1 MKLTSIQL
9 RKIIAEE
16 VAAAVEEAEQPGSA
30 GDMNSVVDAAVSAF
44 YDAAPPYD
52 GEDPSMRGAGE
63 SGWGEQV
70 DAAGEDFRNE
80 VSVLLDRIMDKLY
93 AGEYAQ

>member
-16 VAAAVEEAEQPGSA
+16 VAKAVEEAEQP

>member
-16 VAAAVEEAEQPGSA
+16 VAKAVEEAEGS
-30 GDMNSVVDAAVSAF
+30 GDDMNSVVDAAVSAF